1 MPLLSWHPWQML
13 RHPYSTRMPRIL
25 LAAFLLPAILRA
37 QGGQGGHEKFRQL
50 GPELPTA
57 SELRTASGAPGKGYW
72 QNRVDY
78 DIDVTLDDAT
88 QQLSGRERITYRNA
102 SPDTLRFLWVQL
114 DQNLFTPNSIGNL
127 TRTGRLGDGTRAS
140 AVTSLTGSDTTG
152 EWFGGYRIRTVTTDA
167 GATLPTAINGTM
179 MRVDLDRPLAP
190 GATRV
195 IRISW
200 DYRMLA
206 TVVSSAQGNP
216 RSGWERFARD
226 GNRVYNVAQWFP
238 RLAVYNDDSGW
249 QTKQFI
255 GGGEF
260 TLPFGNYTVN
270 VTVPAD
276 HIVAA
281 TGTLSNALVV
291 LTPAQRTRLAQALAG
306 DSIRHII
313 TPDEARANESS
324 HSGATRR
331 WTFRADNVRDFA
343 WASSRKFIWD
353 ARGVAINGRRVLA
366 QSYYP
371 GEANP
376 LWGEY
381 STRAVAH
388 ALESYSKRT
397 IPYPYPQAT
406 SVHWNGAG
414 MEYPMICFNP
424 RRPNADGSYD
434 DATKFGLISVVIHE
448 VGHNFFP
455 MIINSDERQWAWMDE
470 GLNSFTQFLSEQ
482 EWSSSY
488 PSRRGPAKN
497 VIDYMKLEKAQQE
510 PIMTNSESIVSLGSN
525 AYLKTATA
533 LNILR
538 NTVMG
543 PALFDAAFR
552 EYARR
557 WAFKQP
563 TPADFFRTMEDVS
576 AVDLD
581 WFWRGWFYGV
591 DHVDLA
597 LRGVREFKR
606 DATGVIADSSAD
618 RERASRFIAGLG
630 DDGTRALGAAPY
642 LYEVDIENVGGLVM
656 PVLLTFVHEEGTTRK
671 VRIPAEIWRVNAQ
684 RATKAFASDRKVK
697 EILLDVNEETAD
709 LDSANNAWPP
719 RPGQTPLQRFRARTV
734 VP

>member
-1 MPLLSWHPWQML
+1 MPNSRPA
-13 RHPYSTRMPRIL
+13 
-25 LAAFLLPAILRA
+25 LAALLLVLPTLTLA

-57 SELRTASGAPGKGYW
+57 SELRTASGAPGRGYW

-78 DIDVTLDDAT
+78 DIDVSLDDAT
-88 QQLSGRERITYRNA
+88 QRLTGRERITYRNA
-102 SPDTLRFLWVQL
+102 SPDTLRFLWLQL
-114 DQNLFTPNSIGNL
+114 DQNLFTPTSIGNL
-127 TRTGRLGDGTRAS
+127 TRTGRLGDGMRAS
-140 AVTSLTGSDTTG
+140 AVTPIGATDTTG
-152 EWFGGYRIRTVTTDA
+152 QWFGGYRISAVTNET
-167 GATLPTAINGTM
+167 GGPLPTAVNGTM

-190 GATRV
+190 GGARTIRV
-195 IRISW
+195 DW
-200 DYRMLA
+200 QYRMLA

-226 GNRVYNVAQWFP
+226 GNLVYNVAQWFP

-260 TLPFGNYTVN
+260 TLPFGNYTVR

-281 TGTLSNALVV
+281 TGTLSNPLAV
-291 LTPAQRTRLAQALAG
+291 LTGTQRARLAAALAG

-324 HSGATRR
+324 KATATKS
-331 WTFRADNVRDFA
+331 WSFRASNVRDFA

-353 ARGVAINGRRVLA
+353 ARGIAIAGQRVLA

-371 GEANP
+371 NEANP

-388 ALESYSKRT
+388 ALDSYSKRT

-470 GLNSFTQFLSEQ
+470 GLNSFTQYLSEQ
-482 EWSSSY
+482 AWSTSY
-488 PSRRGPAKN
+488 PSRRGPARN

-510 PIMTNSESIVSLGSN
+510 PIMTNSESIVSLGNN

-538 NTVMG
+538 NTIMG
-543 PALFDAAFR
+543 PALFDAAFQ

-597 LRGVREFKR
+597 LGGVREFRR
-606 DATGVIADSSAD
+606 DATGVVADSAGD
-618 RERASRFIAGLG
+618 RERASRFVAGLG
-630 DDGTRALGAAPY
+630 DDGMRAVGASPY
-642 LYEVDIENVGGLVM
+642 FYEVDIENKGGLVM
-656 PVLLTFVHEEGTTRK
+656 PVLLTFVHEDGTTRE

-684 RATKAFASDRKVK
+684 RATKAFASDRKVR

-709 LDSANNAWPP
+709 LDTSNNAWPP
-719 RPGQTPLQRFRARTV
+719 RPGQTPLQRFRSRAV